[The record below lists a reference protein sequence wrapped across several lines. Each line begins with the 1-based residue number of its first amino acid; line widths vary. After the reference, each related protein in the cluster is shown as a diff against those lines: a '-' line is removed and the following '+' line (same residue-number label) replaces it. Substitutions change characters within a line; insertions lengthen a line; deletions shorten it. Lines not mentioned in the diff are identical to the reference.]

1 MQAGWSEEWEEDAPR
16 TLTAATQGRAASER
30 AKVSE
35 VDDGESMMKVGQCA
49 KCEQALRAV
58 VSCTGKER
66 RAGEEHGTGQTGGRS
81 AGHGDRCGVC
91 LLSKSY

>member
-1 MQAGWSEEWEEDAPR
+1 M
-16 TLTAATQGRAASER
+16 QGRAASER

-35 VDDGESMMKVGQCA
+35 VDDGESMMKVGQSA

-66 RAGEEHGTGQTGGRS
+66 RAEKSTGQDRREVSWTGGSLR
-81 AGHGDRCGVC
+81 R
-91 LLSKSY
+91 LPPP

>member
-1 MQAGWSEEWEEDAPR
+1 M
-16 TLTAATQGRAASER
+16 QGRAASER

-35 VDDGESMMKVGQCA
+35 VDDGESVMKVGQCA

-66 RAGEEHGTGQTGGRS
+66 RAGEEHGTGQEGGQLDRGIVAAS
-81 AGHGDRCGVC
+81 ASSVRVIECV
-91 LLSKSY
+91 KSLQHQSSESCIGAPST